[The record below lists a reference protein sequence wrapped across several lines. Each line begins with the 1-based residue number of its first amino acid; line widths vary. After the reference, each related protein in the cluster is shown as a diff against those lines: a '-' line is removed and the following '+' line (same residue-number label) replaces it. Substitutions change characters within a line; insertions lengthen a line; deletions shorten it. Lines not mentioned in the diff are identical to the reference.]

1 MLWQIKSAS
10 MGDVRASDWALV
22 LAISPHRRS
31 LELVYTAAVS
41 DMAFAI
47 EGLLTSS
54 GDPLF
59 TYHASDLL

>member
-1 MLWQIKSAS
+1 
-10 MGDVRASDWALV
+10 MGYVRASDWALV

-31 LELVYTAAVS
+31 LELVHTAAVS